1 MSDNLFVKI
10 LIILGF
16 ELGLLVLWILEFKK
30 LSINVSKGI
39 IIIDVARILKYF
51 LGHVRKK

>member
-51 LGHVRKK
+51 LGRVRKK